1 MNQAALFRCGQC
13 RGDLLRNL
21 DRGAAVERP
30 RSTNVFLERLA
41 FDQFHRVKALS
52 CLLANSE
59 LEHGGNVLVSQR
71 SCCASFT
78 DKTLTG
84 SSASPGD
91 SDRNDLQRHLALERP
106 IDGAIRHAHRS
117 VPKLVKTSVL
127 PALNLVN
134 SKMRVAFESVQ
145 G

>member
-13 RGDLLRNL
+13 RGDLLRNR
-21 DRGAAVERP
+21 DRGADIQRP
-30 RSTNVFLERLA
+30 RATNTFLQRPA
-41 FDQFHRVKALS
+41 FDQFHCLKALP

-59 LEHGGNVLVSQR
+59 LEHGGNILVSQR

-78 DKTLTG
+78 HKTLTG
-84 SSASPGD
+84 LSPWPGD
-91 SDRNDLQRHLALERP
+91 SDRNDFQRHLALERR
-106 IDGAIRHAHRS
+106 IDGAIRYAHR
-117 VPKLVKTSVL
+117 PMRKLVKTSVL
-127 PALNLVN
+127 PAFNLVN